1 MAQDLKDQLAS
12 LKIDRSGSDE
22 TAGGRGRTWIW
33 VVAAMVALASV
44 GGFFLR
50 PRAIAV
56 RTAVAVEAAASSGP
70 ASVLNASGYVTARR
84 QATVS
89 SKVTGKVAEVL
100 VEEGMKVEEGQVLAR
115 LDNRQATLELELAL
129 AQLGAAEKSLAETES
144 NLNLARKDLERN
156 RQLTA
161 GGVASQAALDTAEA
175 QATSLDARLARQRG
189 DVEVARRSAAILRQ
203 LLDDTVIRAPFAGV
217 AISKDA
223 QPGEMVSPV
232 SAGGGFTRTGISTIV
247 DMSSLEIE
255 VDVNEAYLQRVVP
268 GQKVR
273 ATLDAY
279 PDEPYAAHVIT
290 IIPSADREKA
300 TVQVRIGFDA
310 LDGRILPDMGVK
322 VAFLSDPAAEGSDGE
337 GSAGG
342 AAGAP
347 RRTIQVPRAAIRGS
361 AGSENVLVVTAE
373 GQLERRAVR
382 LGADASDPAT
392 VIAGLAAGERV
403 VIEGPADLAA
413 GAQVREAGN

>member
-12 LKIDRSGSDE
+12 LKIDRSGVDE
-22 TAGGRGRTWIW
+22 AAGGRGKTWIW
-33 VVAAMVALASV
+33 VVAALVAAASV

-50 PRAIAV
+50 PRAIPV
-56 RTAVAVEAAASSGP
+56 RTAVAVEAAAAAGA
-70 ASVLNASGYVTARR
+70 ASVRTASAYVTARR

-100 VEEGMKVEEGQVLAR
+100 VEEGMKVESGQVLAR
-115 LDNRQATLELELAL
+115 LDDRQARLELELAE
-129 AQLGAAEKSLAETES
+129 AQLSASEKALAETEA
-144 NLNLARKDLERN
+144 NLSLAQKDLERN

-161 GGVASQAALDTAEA
+161 GGVASQAALDSARA
-175 QATSLDARLARQRG
+175 QAESLAARLRRQQG

-255 VDVNEAYLQRVVP
+255 VDVNEAYLQRVLP
-268 GQKVR
+268 EQKVR

-279 PDEPYAAHVIT
+279 PDDPYAAHVIT

-322 VAFLSDPAAEGSDGE
+322 VAFLSDSSADGDGREGGT
-337 GSAGG
+337 G
-342 AAGAP
+342 GAP

-361 AGSENVLVVTAE
+361 AGSENVLVVTA
-373 GQLERRAVR
+373 GGRLERRAVR

-392 VIAGLAAGERV
+392 VIAGLAAGERI

-413 GAQVREAGN
+413 GAQVREAKD

>member
-1 MAQDLKDQLAS
+1 MTQDLKDQLAS
-12 LKIDRSGSDE
+12 LKIDRSGADE
-22 TAGGRGRTWIW
+22 PAGGRGRTWIW
-33 VVAAMVALASV
+33 VVVGLGIVGALAV
-44 GGFFLR
+44 FFLR
-50 PRAIAV
+50 PRATPV
-56 RTAVAVEAAASSGP
+56 RTAVAVEAAASSGA

-89 SKVTGKVAEVL
+89 SKITGKVAEVL
-100 VEEGMKVEEGQVLAR
+100 VEEGMKVEADQVLAR
-115 LDNRQATLELELAL
+115 LDDRQARLELELAL

-144 NLNLARKDLERN
+144 NLDLARKDLERN

-161 GGVASQAALDTAEA
+161 GGVSSQAALDTAEA
-175 QATSLDARLARQRG
+175 QATGLDARLARQRG

-203 LLDDTVIRAPFAGV
+203 LLDDTIIRAPFAGV

-268 GQKVR
+268 EQKVR

-279 PDEPYAAHVIT
+279 PDEPYAARVIT

-310 LDGRILPDMGVK
+310 LDARILPDMGVK
-322 VAFLSDPAAEGSDGE
+322 VAFLSDPAGGGNGGE
-337 GSAGG
+337 GG

-361 AGSENVLVVTAE
+361 AGSENVLVVTA
-373 GQLERRAVR
+373 GGLLERRAVR

-392 VIAGLAAGERV
+392 VIAGLAAGERIV
-403 VIEGPADLAA
+403 TEGPADLAA
-413 GAQVREAGN
+413 GAKVREAGN

>member
-1 MAQDLKDQLAS
+1 MTQDLKDQLAS
-12 LKIDRSGSDE
+12 LKIDRSGVDE
-22 TAGGRGRTWIW
+22 AAGGRGKTWIW
-33 VVAAMVALASV
+33 VVVAVVAAGSV

-50 PRAIAV
+50 PRGIPV
-56 RTAVAVEAAASSGP
+56 RTVVAVEAAAASGP

-89 SKVTGKVAEVL
+89 SKITGKVAEVL
-100 VEEGMKVEEGQVLAR
+100 VEEGMKVEAGQILAR
-115 LDNRQATLELELAL
+115 LDDRQARLELAL
-129 AQLGAAEKSLAETES
+129 AEAQLAAAEKGLVETQANLTLAQ
-144 NLNLARKDLERN
+144 KDLVRN
-156 RQLTA
+156 RELTA
-161 GGVASQAALDTAEA
+161 GGVASQATLDTAQA
-175 QATSLDARLARQRG
+175 QAESLEARLRRQQG

-279 PDEPYAAHVIT
+279 PDDPYAAHVIT

-310 LDGRILPDMGVK
+310 LDARILPDMGVK
-322 VAFLSDPAAEGSDGE
+322 VAFLSDETAGSGDG
-337 GSAGG
+337 S
-342 AAGAP
+342 AP
-347 RRTIQVPRAAIRGS
+347 RRTIQVPRAAIRGA
-361 AGSENVLVVTAE
+361 AGGENVLVVTAE
-373 GQLERRAVR
+373 GLLERRAVR

-392 VIAGLAAGERV
+392 VIAGLAAGERI
-403 VIEGPADLAA
+403 VIEGPADLTA